1 MASTKAITVTRLPGA
16 DLDVRLV
23 TWAALGN
30 GDDGAVLELTDYADM
45 TFSVDGTFGT
55 GGSITLKG
63 SNDGVNYYPLS
74 DPQGTAITKT
84 AAGTK
89 RVTESLRY
97 IKPYCTAG
105 DGTTALV
112 PYLLCRRG
120 SR

>member
-1 MASTKAITVTRLPGA
+1 MATKTITVTRLQAG
-16 DLDVRLV
+16 LDVRLV
-23 TWAALGN
+23 SWAALGN
-30 GDDGAVLELTDYADM
+30 GDDGAVLELVDYADM
-45 TFSVDGTFGT
+45 TFSVDGTFGA

-63 SNDGVNYYPLS
+63 SNDGTNYYPLT
-74 DPQGTAITKT
+74 DPGGTAITRT

-89 RVTESLRY
+89 SVTETPRF
-97 IKPYCTAG
+97 IKPFVTAG